1 MVVRGAHV
9 WSVLIAF
16 IVHVLSGI
24 LLYLSQSLNA
34 YYYRSCQQYDGVKVA
49 NANCESANIIESKE
63 NEHVAAVLRAK
74 SRIAAHRITSTHA

>member
-34 YYYRSCQQYDGVKVA
+34 YYYRSCQQYDG
-49 NANCESANIIESKE
+49 ESGKCK
-63 NEHVAAVLRAK
+63 LRIRK
-74 SRIAAHRITSTHA
+74 YYRI